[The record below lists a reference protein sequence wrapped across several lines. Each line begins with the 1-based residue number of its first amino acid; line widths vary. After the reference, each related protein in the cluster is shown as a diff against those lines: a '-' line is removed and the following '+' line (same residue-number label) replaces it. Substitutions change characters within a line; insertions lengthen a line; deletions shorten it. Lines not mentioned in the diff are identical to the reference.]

1 MTLKYCRVSRL
12 HNNANHCCNMILSHY
27 VNIYLGRNF
36 TFQPMLI
43 NQNSKKKGTFLYYP
57 NILKSCGLPSSFLF
71 SLPLVIA

>member
-43 NQNSKKKGTFLYYP
+43 NQNSKKKKELSYITQIF
-57 NILKSCGLPSSFLF
+57 
-71 SLPLVIA
+71 